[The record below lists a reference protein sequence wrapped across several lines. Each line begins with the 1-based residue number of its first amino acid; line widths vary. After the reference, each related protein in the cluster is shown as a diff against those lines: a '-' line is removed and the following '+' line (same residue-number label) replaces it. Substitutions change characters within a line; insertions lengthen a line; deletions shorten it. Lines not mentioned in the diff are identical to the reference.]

1 MLRAFLLSL
10 AALAVI
16 TVAPSAQA
24 DEMIDLPVNHDTTA
38 LTYLYCL
45 TSDNK
50 AVSDLLRQR
59 LEFAGVDRASANQT
73 ARKWVREGYCRDFMA
88 RSMEVAPQLRE
99 QVTGKLAESGFS
111 VDRPISEQVDDD
123 DTSTTS
129 KSVFKKIFKGIGKLI
144 KGIFSGGGF
153 GAGGSGSYNETTV
166 TNADGSSTTTK
177 TCDRSWYVGTGGGG
191 KDFGP
196 TPYFP
201 EPGQN

>member
-1 MLRAFLLSL
+1 MIRAFLLSL
-10 AALAVI
+10 ATLATLALAP
-16 TVAPSAQA
+16 AAQA
-24 DEMIDLPVNHDTTA
+24 EEMIDLPVNHDTTA

-45 TSDNK
+45 TGDDK

-59 LEFAGVDRASANQT
+59 LEFAGVERPSANQT
-73 ARKWVREGYCRDFMA
+73 ARKWVGEGYCREFLA
-88 RSMEVAPQLRE
+88 RSVEVAPQLRE
-99 QVTGKLAESGFS
+99 QVTAKLIEDGFTLN
-111 VDRPISEQVDDD
+111 RPITEQVDDGA
-123 DTSTTS
+123 TTS
-129 KSVFKKIFKGIGKLI
+129 KSVFKKIFKGIGRLI
-144 KGIFSGGGF
+144 KTIFGGGGF
-153 GAGGSGSYNETTV
+153 GAGGNGSYNETTV